1 MSASNRAALATSL
14 SHFLQQCW
22 YASKFYSYQEG
33 NGWKQISLDTVQG
46 FPQNIEQ
53 VLAYRKTD
61 ANFDLLCQLQ
71 DNRFLYCKVRSNS
84 VFVPNYLRIYV
95 ASSTTPLREQ
105 VMSASTRHQMMSPN
119 Q

>member
-1 MSASNRAALATSL
+1 MSVSNCVALATSL
-14 SHFLQQCW
+14 SHLLQQCW

-33 NGWKQISLDTVQG
+33 NGWKHTTLDTITG
-46 FPQNIEQ
+46 FPQHIQQ

-84 VFVPNYLRIYV
+84 AFVPNYLRIYV

-105 VMSASTRHQMMSPN
+105 VMSASTRHQMMSLN